1 MGIKK
6 LYDIIRKFAPSS
18 LEEIHISEYAYK
30 KVAIDVSL
38 YMFKYKAIAG
48 NYWLNSFLK
57 LVCCL
62 RKNDIHSVFIFDTSA
77 PPEKEIE
84 RAERREAKEKLE
96 NQVYELEE
104 AYDKYEKTGEID
116 DILKDLY
123 YKILAKEKPTLLVNK
138 STLKI
143 DMTLVKKKIEHR
155 KSQIINISPQDF
167 ELTKKLFDVL
177 SVPYYNAPMEAEN
190 MCADLCKRGLVSAV
204 LTEDTDVLA
213 YGTPIFLSKI
223 DTNNDTCTRINY
235 QKLLTELN
243 MTYPQFLDLCIMC
256 GCDYNETIPKVGP
269 MTAYKHIIKYGNI
282 ETFSQN
288 TNTDVS
294 CLNYNRV
301 RQLFTDY
308 PQHPIDK
315 IPFCGKPNFDNLNQL
330 MEEYNINTNVDKL
343 KDVFIVQNKVVF
355 IEEEEELENEMI
367 IEDE

>member
-6 LYDIIRKFAPSS
+6 LYDIIRKFAPNS
-18 LEEIHISEYAYK
+18 LEEIHISEYSYK

-96 NQVYELEE
+96 QQVYELEE
-104 AYDKYEKTGEID
+104 SYNNYEKTGEINN
-116 DILKDLY
+116 ILKDLY
-123 YKILAKEKPTLLVNK
+123 YKVLAKEKPTLLIDK
-138 STLKI
+138 SNLPI
-143 DMTLVKKKIEHR
+143 DMKVVKNKIEHK

-167 ELTKKLFDVL
+167 ELTKKLFDIL
-177 SVPYYNAPMEAEN
+177 AVPYYNAPMEAEN
-190 MCADLCKRGLVSAV
+190 MCADLCKRGLVNAV

-213 YGTPIFLSKI
+213 YASPIFLSKI
-223 DTNNDTCTRINY
+223 DTNSETCTRINY
-235 QKLLTELN
+235 NNLLNELN
-243 MTYPQFLDLCIMC
+243 MSSEQFLDLCIMC
-256 GCDYNETIPKVGP
+256 GCDYNETIPKIGP
-269 MTAYKHIIKYGNI
+269 MTAYKHIIKYQNI
-282 ETFSQN
+282 ENFAQSTK
-288 TNTDVS
+288 TNIN
-294 CLNYNRV
+294 CLNHNRV

-308 PQHPIDK
+308 PQHPVEK
-315 IPFCGKPNFDNLNQL
+315 IPFCGKPNFDNLEQL
-330 MEEYNINTNVDKL
+330 INEYNMNINLQKITNV
-343 KDVFIVQNKVVF
+343 FTVQNKVVF
-355 IEEEEELENEMI
+355 IEEEEEEEII